1 MNKLTNVIMFIF
13 GAGVGSAATWYFLK
27 SKYEAISNEERNSYK
42 EYYEK
47 KVAELT
53 PEPEEQPNTPD
64 PETFEKLRN
73 KPDISEYTKQYVNY
87 SDVKTAQSEP
97 DPEEEEKES
106 YSEKPY
112 VITPEEFGEDD
123 EYKTISLLY
132 FADEVLTDDD
142 YAIIENVDDVVGRES
157 LKTFG
162 KYEDDAVY
170 VRNDR
175 LKCEYE
181 ILLDERHFEDIKLAR
196 MRNGLD

>member
-1 MNKLTNVIMFIF
+1 MNRLTNVIVFIF

-27 SKYEAISNEERNSYK
+27 SKYEAISNEERDSYK

-47 KVAELT
+47 KLAELNPKT
-53 PEPEEQPNTPD
+53 EEEPETKPD
-64 PETFEKLRN
+64 LEKLRN
-73 KPDISEYTKQYVNY
+73 KPDISEYTKQYINY
-87 SDVKTAQSEP
+87 SDVKAEEP
-97 DPEEEEKES
+97 QPEPEEEEES

-112 VITPEEFGEDD
+112 VIPPEEVGEDD
-123 EYKTISLLY
+123 EYKVISLLY

-142 YAIIENVDDVVGRES
+142 YSIIENVDDIVGRDS

-162 KYEDDAVY
+162 KYEDDSVY

-181 ILLDERHFEDIKLAR
+181 ILRDERCFEDIKLAR

>member
-1 MNKLTNVIMFIF
+1 MNRLTNVIMFIF

-27 SKYEAISNEERNSYK
+27 SKYEAISNEERDSYK

-87 SDVKTAQSEP
+87 SDVKTASSEP
-97 DPEEEEKES
+97 EEKKES

>member
-1 MNKLTNVIMFIF
+1 MNRLTNVIMFIF

-27 SKYEAISNEERNSYK
+27 SKYEAISNEERDSYK

-87 SDVKTAQSEP
+87 SDVKTASSEP
-97 DPEEEEKES
+97 EEEKES